1 LLEVATGRRWERG
14 QATHAQFEPV
24 QRRLRQALQT
34 GAAEQALRTLVLKRK
49 ISGPTRS
56 RRGHEFIARGY
67 SAMES
72 CHRQGRDLLDYL
84 HGTVIA
90 WIDKTTPPSLV
101 PASALRPVPTG

>member
-1 LLEVATGRRWERG
+1 MRR
-14 QATHAQFEPV
+14 QFEPV

-56 RRGHEFIARGY
+56 RRGVEFIARGH

-72 CHRQGRDLLDYL
+72 CHRQGRDLLDHL

-90 WIDKTTPPSLV
+90 RFDGMVIRL
-101 PASALRPVPTG
+101 ALALNVESTSSGRRFNRRAC